1 MHIKRATIHTLG
13 CRLNQ
18 AESGLIADQLAAA
31 GYVIAPWGEAADLGI
46 IHTCTVTR
54 EADAKSRQMT
64 RHFIRANPGAR
75 TVVIGCYAETG
86 ADALA
91 RIPGVDLILGNRDKL
106 DLARHL
112 AALDAGGPKQ
122 VCARGGREPFTV
134 PWVADAPPVARRM
147 NLKIQDGCD
156 FMCSFCAIP
165 FARGRSRSRELDDLV
180 AEARCLV
187 GRGAMEI
194 VLSGVNVGDY
204 AFEQKTLLDVVDAL
218 NGIDDLV
225 RVRLASVELTTIP
238 EGILTRMADPNH
250 RLVPHLH
257 VPMQSGSDRILAAM
271 RRNYTRAD
279 YLAAVN
285 RAAEA
290 VPGLGIGADILV
302 GFPGE
307 TDADFGDTF
316 ALLRD
321 SAVCFTHVFKYSE
334 RRGSAASR
342 LPEKTDSAAASARSE
357 RLRELGASK
366 LRTFQERH
374 LGCTLEV
381 LFEDRHGGAWRG
393 HTGNYLE
400 VAARSGEDLTNRL
413 CRVAVDGIDGELL
426 TGTLA
431 D

>member
-1 MHIKRATIHTLG
+1 ML
-13 CRLNQ
+13 
-18 AESGLIADQLAAA
+18 
-31 GYVIAPWGEAADLGI
+31 
-46 IHTCTVTR
+46 
-54 EADAKSRQMT
+54 
-64 RHFIRANPGAR
+64 F
-75 TVVIGCYAETG
+75 
-86 ADALA
+86 
-91 RIPGVDLILGNRDKL
+91 
-106 DLARHL
+106 
-112 AALDAGGPKQ
+112 
-122 VCARGGREPFTV
+122 
-134 PWVADAPPVARRM
+134 
-147 NLKIQDGCD
+147 
-156 FMCSFCAIP
+156 
-165 FARGRSRSRELDDLV
+165 RS
-180 AEARCLV
+180 
-187 GRGAMEI
+187 
-194 VLSGVNVGDY
+194 
-204 AFEQKTLLDVVDAL
+204 
-218 NGIDDLV
+218 
-225 RVRLASVELTTIP
+225 
-238 EGILTRMADPNH
+238 
-250 RLVPHLH
+250 
-257 VPMQSGSDRILAAM
+257 
-271 RRNYTRAD
+271 
-279 YLAAVN
+279 LAAVN